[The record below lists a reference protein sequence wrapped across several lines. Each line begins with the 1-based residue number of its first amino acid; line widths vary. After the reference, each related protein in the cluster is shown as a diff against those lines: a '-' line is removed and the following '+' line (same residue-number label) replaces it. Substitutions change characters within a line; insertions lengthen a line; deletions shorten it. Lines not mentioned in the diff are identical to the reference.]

1 MSYYSQSNN
10 SKSDVIDFLGS
21 TTDKSTVTSTS
32 KSDKKKQTETKSKKG
47 KLENHLK
54 SIIRILDNRLI
65 NPKDFTVSSN
75 LLKELDEII
84 ENIHNYQSKAKRV
97 FKQMTDFCGKKD
109 DENNLNRTLKHHLEG
124 ALQEIERYT
133 DKLGEICDYIADKY
147 LRRLC
152 RIMKRIESY
161 HCQGFIPMGVIIDN
175 IDFVNQFVEL
185 LNNKLARAGEISD
198 VSSIEPLFGGKCCT
212 NYNDDEKAD
221 PECSDENE
229 NILKIVLQ
237 YHVNNY
243 KMDLLSPGNYSS
255 SIEKYIS
262 RLINENETLVR
273 ILTKN
278 RQAMKDVNKN
288 NNDEKI
294 FTDDYELDENKIP
307 DKKYEKLNLPLS
319 PHLSERVDLE
329 KIRKKTR
336 KSTVY
341 KKIRTNILNNLKKM
355 DISSSYIKNKV
366 PIICPCTFFKNERS
380 VERTMQTYIE
390 FFRFGKYLW
399 SYIILKGIVSELTDT
414 DFHSNGC
421 ENVRSNYF
429 KQPSRH
435 SSCSKKNRKKDH
447 NDENV
452 KYQLNSTI
460 FQKYFGDYINNE
472 DLYEERTSP
481 SILSTLPP
489 IPSGVTHSEEYA
501 LLHLEMSTMIQ
512 DMRDVMQTVEDLEKI
527 KEQFPDADL
536 YAMASVLNIISDFG
550 VMIADVLERYS
561 EIETKIE
568 TSLKLYESFEDT
580 SKSNDERNISLG
592 TLKHSWRTLIQN
604 IKFINDDGNNYS
616 INKAKT
622 KKEEI
627 EAEADKYI
635 NDSDAKPDAVKFKTW
650 ADQLFDSICVRAY
663 KILVDATNANTAKIA
678 AINPL
683 AAAIHPRLAF
693 GTTKPAPKTGLFGF
707 GGIF

>member
-472 DLYEERTSP
+472 DLYEEHST
-481 SILSTLPP
+481 LST
-489 IPSGVTHSEEYA
+489 IPTIPGVSEESVKILEEFNLINEQINVFVDDLEDLDNDIKPQFSDEFLNDIKDIITIADEYEMIYAHITGTAFSTIHGLTEALFRHYSIYENQTNDKTLRNNSRTDIYNIWNEIKDYIEKITNQPDRSMIA
-501 LLHLEMSTMIQ
+501 LLAKKNELKVVIDRFKGDANPKDATIIQ
-512 DMRDVMQTVEDLEKI
+512 
-527 KEQFPDADL
+527 
-536 YAMASVLNIISDFG
+536 
-550 VMIADVLERYS
+550 
-561 EIETKIE
+561 
-568 TSLKLYESFEDT
+568 
-580 SKSNDERNISLG
+580 
-592 TLKHSWRTLIQN
+592 
-604 IKFINDDGNNYS
+604 
-616 INKAKT
+616 
-622 KKEEI
+622 
-627 EAEADKYI
+627 
-635 NDSDAKPDAVKFKTW
+635 TW
-650 ADQLFDSICVRAY
+650 ADDIY
-663 KILVDATNANTAKIA
+663 KALESSCKLLNDLKNKYDGKFTG
-678 AINPL
+678 L
-683 AAAIHPRLAF
+683 ALLGF
-693 GTTKPAPKTGLFGF
+693 GTTTPAPKTGLFGF